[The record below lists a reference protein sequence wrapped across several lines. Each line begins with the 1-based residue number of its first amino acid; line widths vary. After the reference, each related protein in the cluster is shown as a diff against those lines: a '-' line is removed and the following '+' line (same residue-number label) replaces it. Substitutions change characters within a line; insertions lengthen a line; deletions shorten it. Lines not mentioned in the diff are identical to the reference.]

1 MTFRKTPYIVLLLLL
16 SGCDLRVLDPQSDTA
31 GIQTNLIYFSFA
43 IMVLV
48 LLTVFALLA
57 VFLNKYRDDGTK
69 DGIPKQTKRN
79 KKLEIAWTVIP
90 ILLLA
95 ILAVPTTIV
104 TMNQSPNSE
113 SIHTPRDSTG
123 NEVFVDVTAKRYS
136 WTFRYENGKTSGDL
150 YLPEGAT
157 VVLTL
162 RSKDVIHSFWVP
174 SLGGKV
180 DVLPNKDNVYEIEN
194 VQEGE
199 YMGKCAE
206 FCGVNHAKM
215 RFTTYVVPEDEYR
228 EWLES
233 EGGEG

>member
-1 MTFRKTPYIVLLLLL
+1 MKFRTLLIILLLFL
-16 SGCDLRVLDPQSDTA
+16 SGCNLRVLDPQSDTA

-57 VFLNKYRDDGTK
+57 VFLNKYRDDGSQE
-69 DGIPKQTKRN
+69 GIPKQTKRN

-90 ILLLA
+90 ILLIA
-95 ILAVPTTIV
+95 ILAVPTTVV

-113 SIHTPRDSTG
+113 AIHSPEDASPD
-123 NEVFVDVTAKRYS
+123 EVFVDVQAKRYK
-136 WTFRYENGKTSGDL
+136 WTFHYENGKTSSDL
-150 YLPEGAT
+150 YLPEGAS
-157 VVLTL
+157 VVMTL
-162 RSKDVIHSFWVP
+162 KSEDVIHSFWVP

-180 DVLPNKDNVYEIEN
+180 DVLPNKENVYELEN
-194 VQEGE
+194 VKQGE
-199 YMGKCAE
+199 YKGKCAE
-206 FCGVNHAKM
+206 FCGTNHAKM

-233 EGGEG
+233 